1 MNLNLYKI
9 PNVSTTFFAVRR
21 IYEAFLEERKPFL
34 ARAATLVLRG
44 VFYNGYGGIGQ
55 RESKTGHATRSVDRR
70 VTTSFIV

>member
-34 ARAATLVLRG
+34 ARHDAGFA
-44 VFYNGYGGIGQ
+44 
-55 RESKTGHATRSVDRR
+55 RS
-70 VTTSFIV
+70 IL